1 PIIKGFFV
9 IFILFYSLLNLNKSK
24 LHIYLTLFLLSCCF
38 FVGQFF
44 LDFKVDNLN
53 FIENFN
59 RFFKYLSPFIF
70 LLLALDI
77 LTLKEYPKKIEIY
90 LKWVLGINN
99 ILILIGLLFSLYI
112 FQTYKN
118 FHRFGYDGLIYAQ
131 NEASYIFI
139 LSISTFYYRRFYLGI
154 KEFFFWLVLIPSFF
168 VGTKAVY

>member
-1 PIIKGFFV
+1 MNINKSASGYFAIRLFLLALPLFYFIDGLYKILYVVGIDFRIGPIIKGFFV

-99 ILILIGLLFSLYI
+99 ILILI
-112 FQTYKN
+112 
-118 FHRFGYDGLIYAQ
+118 
-131 NEASYIFI
+131 
-139 LSISTFYYRRFYLGI
+139 
-154 KEFFFWLVLIPSFF
+154 V
-168 VGTKAVY
+168 